1 MAQNIEGLRPL
12 KPKGDAYSDA
22 VRSKQKGSA
31 SDKRK
36 MAQRLSRL
44 KLTNPKNL
52 EKKALQLA
60 SDPKATALTIMQM
73 ITVLSE
79 RKDLKPRLQIHLVRA
94 LSDAYRTIFGSKAW
108 NVNLNIDRPDSAK
121 NMELLWQKM
130 KNKDVS

>member
-1 MAQNIEGLRPL
+1 MANENNLRHL

-36 MAQRLSRL
+36 LTQRILGL
-44 KLTNPKNL
+44 KRTNPKNI

-60 SDPKATALTIMQM
+60 CDPKVTALTIMQM
-73 ITVLSE
+73 ITILSE
-79 RKDLKPRLQIHLVRA
+79 RKDLTPGLQINLIRA
-94 LSDAYRTIFGSKAW
+94 LNDAYRTIFGSKAW
-108 NVNLNIDRPDSAK
+108 NVNLNINRPDSAK

-130 KNKDVS
+130 KNKEES